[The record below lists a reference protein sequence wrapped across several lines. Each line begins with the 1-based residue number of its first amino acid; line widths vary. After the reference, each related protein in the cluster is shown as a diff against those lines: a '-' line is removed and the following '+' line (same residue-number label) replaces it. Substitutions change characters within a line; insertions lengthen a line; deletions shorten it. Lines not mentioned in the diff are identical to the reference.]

1 MNKEASKQLTPKPE
15 GGCRGAREP
24 FLKRRS
30 TPATYLKFWTGPLP
44 DAGSCTGPSRN
55 RSLCDWTRTCCH
67 GSGLSPPNG
76 RGYQAE
82 INRELRGYA
91 GRASNHDSLRE
102 KVIEDL
108 TRSDGLRLKPYRDSA
123 GKLTIGVGRN
133 LDDNGISEAEARL
146 LLARDVDDA
155 WRDLDDNCPWW
166 GRMPEPARAALLN
179 QCFDLGWSRLSKLK
193 SMLAALKRG
202 DYHAAA
208 DEVEDGKW
216 FREVGDRARRV
227 VELYRVAR

>member
-1 MNKEASKQLTPKPE
+1 MYRPVKKQITL
-15 GGCRGAREP
+15 R
-24 FLKRRS
+24 L
-30 TPATYLKFWTGPLP
+30 
-44 DAGSCTGPSRN
+44 DA
-55 RSLCDWTRTCCH
+55 DV
-67 GSGLSPPNG
+67 LSWFRALAPNG
-76 RGYQAE
+76 RGYQTE
-82 INRELRGYA
+82 INRVLREYA

-146 LLARDVDDA
+146 LLARGVDGA
-155 WRDLDDNCPWW
+155 WRDLDDHCPWW

-179 QCFDLGWSRLSKLK
+179 QCFDLGWSRLSKRK
-193 SMLAALKRG
+193 RMLAALERG
-202 DYHAAA
+202 DYHDAA
-208 DEVEDGKW
+208 DEVEDSKW

-227 VELYRVAR
+227 VELYRVSMNG